1 MILSLKHVY
10 YKRQGKIILEDIN
23 WEFQPGE
30 RSGNFGSQRCWQVNT
45 PAYSN
50 GRILENLW

>member
-30 RSGNFGSQRCWQVNT
+30 R
-45 PAYSN
+45 
-50 GRILENLW
+50 